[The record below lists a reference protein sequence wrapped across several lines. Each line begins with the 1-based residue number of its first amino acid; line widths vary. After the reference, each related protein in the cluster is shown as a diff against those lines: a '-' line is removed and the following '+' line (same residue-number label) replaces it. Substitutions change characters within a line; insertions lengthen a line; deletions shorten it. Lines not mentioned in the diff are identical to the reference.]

1 MRRILT
7 IFVLLGLAGCSGE
20 GIGFG
25 RLDVTPALQDA
36 CDGVAGGD
44 PLIEAT
50 IHVVEEASLDG
61 ALYNDGVAA
70 TLDSCTFEACITCGV
85 AVWNQVYG
93 I

>member
-7 IFVLLGLAGCSGE
+7 ILVLLGLAGCSGE

-25 RLDVTPALQDA
+25 RLDVTPALQDG

-50 IHVVEEASLDG
+50 IQVAEEARLVGVLFADI
-61 ALYNDGVAA
+61 VAA
-70 TLDSCTFEACITCGV
+70 TLDSCTFEDCITCSL
-85 AVWNQVYG
+85 AILNQVFG